1 MSAALLHPAFLAPI
15 TEPFENEFIRT
26 GAVAS
31 IVVGILCGAVGVLVV
46 TRGMALLADSFAHG
60 VLPGVAIAVLLVGSE
75 GEPSQVA
82 VLAGGLLGG
91 LLTAAGTTVIRRR
104 SGLREDTA
112 AAVMFVFMLRSG
124 SRPDLAAEQLRGRS
138 DRFPVRRCAD
148 R

>member
-1 MSAALLHPAFLAPI
+1 MSAELLHPAFLGPI

-26 GAVAS
+26 GAIAA

-91 LLTAAGTTVIRRR
+91 LVTAAGSR
-104 SGLREDTA
+104 SCR
-112 AAVMFVFMLRSG
+112 
-124 SRPDLAAEQLRGRS
+124 QQ
-138 DRFPVRRCAD
+138 
-148 R
+148 